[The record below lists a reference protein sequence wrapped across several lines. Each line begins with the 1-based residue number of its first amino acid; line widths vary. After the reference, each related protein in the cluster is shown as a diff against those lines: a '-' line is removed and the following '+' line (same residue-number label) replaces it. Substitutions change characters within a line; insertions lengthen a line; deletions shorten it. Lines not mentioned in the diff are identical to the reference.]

1 MAFRTSP
8 ASALETEHDRLSLS
22 VVSPCFNEVEVLPE
36 FHRRVAAACDALGC
50 TYEIVLVNDGSRDG
64 TAELLDELAAADP
77 HVVAVHLSRNHG
89 QQLALT
95 AGLSVSRGDDV
106 LVIDADLQDPPELVG
121 KMLARRAA
129 GADVV
134 YGRRRRRAGETAFKR
149 TTSYLFYRGL
159 AALTEAD
166 IPQDTGDF
174 RLMSRRVVDWL
185 LAMPE
190 RRRFVRGM
198 VSWIGFRQ
206 EPLLYDRDPRLAG
219 ETKWPLRQMVR
230 LAIDA
235 VTSFSIKP
243 LLAAA
248 WLAGATGLLAAGG
261 VVWTTGAWIAGVPA
275 GGVALATLMLGL
287 SALQFAVLAIQ
298 GQYLGRLCEEGRD
311 RPLFIIDRIENAA
324 GRHAVAPPPPSST
337 GNTYRHNRRAA

>member
-1 MAFRTSP
+1 MMLRAAPTP
-8 ASALETEHDRLSLS
+8 DADVDHDGPTLS

-36 FHRRVAAACDALGC
+36 FHRRVTEACAALGR

-64 TAELLDELAAADP
+64 TAELLDQLAAADP

-95 AGLSVSRGDDV
+95 AGLSVCRGDDV
-106 LVIDADLQDPPELVG
+106 LVIDADLQDPPELVAD
-121 KMLARRAA
+121 MLGRRAA

-134 YGRRRRRAGETAFKR
+134 YGQRRRRAGERAFKR
-149 TTSYLFYRGL
+149 ATSYLFYRGL

-206 EPLLYDRDPRLAG
+206 EPLLYDRDARFAG
-219 ETKWPLRQMVR
+219 ETKWPLRQLVR
-230 LAIDA
+230 LAVDA

-248 WLAGATGLLAAGG
+248 WLAAVTGILATGVAVWATAAWLSGAAAGG
-261 VVWTTGAWIAGVPA
+261 LS
-275 GGVALATLMLGL
+275 LAALMLGL
-287 SALQFAVLAIQ
+287 SAVQFTVLAIQ

-311 RPLFIIDRIENAA
+311 RPLYIIDRIEDAT
-324 GRHAVAPPPPSST
+324 GRHAVAPPRPT
-337 GNTYRHNRRAA
+337 HTRHQRRAA

>member
-1 MAFRTSP
+1 MMLRAAPSP
-8 ASALETEHDRLSLS
+8 PAETDGPALS
-22 VVSPCFNEVEVLPE
+22 VVSPCFNEVEALPE
-36 FHRRVAAACDALGC
+36 FHRRVSAACAALGC

-64 TAELLDELAAADP
+64 TTELLDELAAADP

-95 AGLSVSRGDDV
+95 AGLSVCRGDDI

-121 KMLARRAA
+121 EMLARRAA

-134 YGRRRRRAGETAFKR
+134 YGKRRRRAGETAFKR

-206 EPLLYDRDPRLAG
+206 EPLLYDRDPRVAG
-219 ETKWPLRQMVR
+219 ETKWPLRQLLR

-248 WLAGATGLLAAGG
+248 WLAGATGILAAGCAL
-261 VVWTTGAWIAGVPA
+261 WATATWISGAAA
-275 GGVALATLMLGL
+275 GGVALAALMLGL
-287 SALQFAVLAIQ
+287 SAVQFVVLAIQ
-298 GQYLGRLCEEGRD
+298 GQYLGRLCEQSRD
-311 RPLFIIDRIENAA
+311 RPLFIIDRIEDAA
-324 GRHAVAPPPPSST
+324 GRHAVAPPRPTST
-337 GNTYRHNRRAA
+337 RQRNRAA

>member
-1 MAFRTSP
+1 
-8 ASALETEHDRLSLS
+8 
-22 VVSPCFNEVEVLPE
+22 
-36 FHRRVAAACDALGC
+36 
-50 TYEIVLVNDGSRDG
+50 
-64 TAELLDELAAADP
+64 
-77 HVVAVHLSRNHG
+77 VVAVHLSRNHG

-95 AGLSVSRGDDV
+95 AGLSVCRGDDI

-121 KMLARRAA
+121 EMLARRAA

-134 YGRRRRRAGETAFKR
+134 YGKRRRRAGETAFKR

-206 EPLLYDRDPRLAG
+206 EPLLYDRDPRVAG
-219 ETKWPLRQMVR
+219 ETKWPLRQLLR

-248 WLAGATGLLAAGG
+248 WLAGATGILAAGCAL
-261 VVWTTGAWIAGVPA
+261 WATATWISGAAA
-275 GGVALATLMLGL
+275 GGVALAALMLGL
-287 SALQFAVLAIQ
+287 SAVQFVVLAIQ
-298 GQYLGRLCEEGRD
+298 GQYLGRLCEQSRD
-311 RPLFIIDRIENAA
+311 RPLFIIDRIEDAA
-324 GRHAVAPPPPSST
+324 GRHAVAPPRPTST
-337 GNTYRHNRRAA
+337 RQRNRAA

>member
-1 MAFRTSP
+1 MLRATP
-8 ASALETEHDRLSLS
+8 PPDDDVEHDGPALS
-22 VVSPCFNEVEVLPE
+22 VVSPCYNEVEVLPE
-36 FHRRVAAACDALGC
+36 FHRRVTAACAPLGR

-64 TAELLDELAAADP
+64 TTELLDRLAGADP
-77 HVVAVHLSRNHG
+77 HVVVVHLSRNHG

-95 AGLSVSRGDDV
+95 AGLSVCRGADV
-106 LVIDADLQDPPELVG
+106 LVIDADLQDPPELLAD
-121 KMLARRAA
+121 MLARRAA

-134 YGRRRRRAGETAFKR
+134 YGQRRRRAGERAFKR
-149 TTSYLFYRGL
+149 ATSFLFYRGL

-206 EPLLYDRDPRLAG
+206 EPLLYDRDARFAG
-219 ETKWPLRQMVR
+219 ETKWPLRQMMR

-248 WLAGATGLLAAGG
+248 WLAVATGLLAAG
-261 VVWTTGAWIAGVPA
+261 VATWATVAWVSGAGP
-275 GGVALATLMLGL
+275 GGLFLAALMLGL
-287 SALQFAVLAIQ
+287 TAMQCTVLAIQ

-311 RPLFIIDRIENAA
+311 RPLFIIDRIEDAA
-324 GRHAVAPPPPSST
+324 GRHAVAPPRPTDMRQP
-337 GNTYRHNRRAA
+337 RRAA